1 MTTDAREQGRL
12 AFVNNHPMSSC
23 QYPVGSDL
31 RADWMA
37 GWQAAQNAAPNGG
50 EASHPGMMA
59 DARRAARAGQSTA
72 HES

>member
-23 QYPVGSDL
+23 EYPVGSDL
-31 RADWMA
+31 RAEWMT
-37 GWQAAQNAAPNGG
+37 GWQAAQNAAPKGDG
-50 EASHPGMMA
+50 ASHPGMMA
-59 DARRAARAGQSTA
+59 DARRAATLGRPQA

>member
-12 AFVNNHPMSSC
+12 AFANNHAMSSC

-31 RADWMA
+31 RAEWMA
-37 GWQAAQNAAPNGG
+37 GWQAAQNAAPKGLR
-50 EASHPGMMA
+50 ASHPGLMA
-59 DARRAARAGQSTA
+59 DAHRASSLDRPQA